1 MFFAGWLV
9 EKAAFIQE
17 NAAVFCDEVELLGA
31 PDPPS
36 QWRTRPGT
44 TIVPTSSHHSFSQ
57 LGDPTQIAAESNF
70 FFFLVA

>member
-36 QWRTRPGT
+36 IQSEEHVLELQFPPVFLTVR
-44 TIVPTSSHHSFSQ
+44 S
-57 LGDPTQIAAESNF
+57 PTQIAASPTTF
-70 FFFLVA
+70 YFFFLVA